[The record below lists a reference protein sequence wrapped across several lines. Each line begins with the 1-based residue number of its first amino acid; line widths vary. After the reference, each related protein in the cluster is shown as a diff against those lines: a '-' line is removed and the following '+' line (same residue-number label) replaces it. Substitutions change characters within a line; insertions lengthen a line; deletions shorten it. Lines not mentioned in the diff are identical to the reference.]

1 MSKFHWIKPPSQ
13 GKDSNNSNKEK
24 NDAFQKLLLS
34 RVPMDS
40 HRQSSLSKS
49 QDSQEESKEE
59 SKDGQQF
66 QRPLQSKE
74 GLSSLGA
81 VL

>member
-13 GKDSNNSNKEK
+13 DKDSNNSNKEK
-24 NDAFQKLLLS
+24 NEAFQKLLLS
-34 RVPMDS
+34 RVPMD
-40 HRQSSLSKS
+40 RQSSLSKS